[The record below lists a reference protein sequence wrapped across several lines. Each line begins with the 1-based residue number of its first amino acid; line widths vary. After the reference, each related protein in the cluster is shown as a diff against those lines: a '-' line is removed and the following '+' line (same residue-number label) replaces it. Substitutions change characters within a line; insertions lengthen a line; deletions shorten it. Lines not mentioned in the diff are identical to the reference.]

1 MVIQQK
7 KYFNMKVSVIIPC
20 YNFEDYI
27 EQSILSAVSQ
37 KTNFEFEILV
47 RDDMSSDNSQVCIER
62 VACFNSNVK
71 YFKPE
76 ENWGFKNIKFLIEQC
91 KGEYIAWLDGDD
103 YWTDIH
109 KLQKQVDFL
118 DQNPEYILTFTGYW
132 MKKDR
137 SYSPDNPNQWLCLP
151 NNFSDGEVK
160 TEDLLKG
167 NWVSFG
173 KFFRNGQ
180 NIIEDWMG
188 ETTYLDWAM
197 NYKLSKSGKI
207 KYLDFPSG
215 VYRVHDKGAFSL
227 LRDEEKQKI
236 TNIFIDKISIDY
248 KNWKNE
254 Q

>member
-1 MVIQQK
+1 
-7 KYFNMKVSVIIPC
+7 MKVSVIIPC
-20 YNFEDYI
+20 YNFEEYI

-47 RDDMSSDNSQVCIER
+47 RDDMSNDNSQICIER
-62 VACFNSNVK
+62 VANFNSNVR
-71 YFKPE
+71 YFNAE
-76 ENWGFKNIKFLIEQC
+76 ENLSACNNIKFFIEQC

-103 YWTDIH
+103 YWTDIY

-118 DQNPEYILTFTGYW
+118 DQNPEYIMTFTGYW
-132 MKKDR
+132 MKRDR
-137 SYSPDNPNQWLCLP
+137 DYSPSLPYQWLCLP

-160 TEDLLKG
+160 TEDLLSG
-167 NWVSFG
+167 NWISFG

-227 LRDEEKQKI
+227 LKDEEKQKM

-248 KNWKNE
+248 KNWKMDKKIIFNND
-254 Q
+254 

>member
-1 MVIQQK
+1 MSVVLLK
-7 KYFNMKVSVIIPC
+7 KLNKMKVSVIIPC

-62 VACFNSNVK
+62 VATFNPNVK

-118 DQNPEYILTFTGYW
+118 DTTTPKTVDLSTSIDGRGGQVDLTSLEISQALG
-132 MKKDR
+132 KKDIK
-137 SYSPDNPNQWLCLP
+137 
-151 NNFSDGEVK
+151 V
-160 TEDLLKG
+160 
-167 NWVSFG
+167 
-173 KFFRNGQ
+173 
-180 NIIEDWMG
+180 MG
-188 ETTYLDWAM
+188 IT
-197 NYKLSKSGKI
+197 
-207 KYLDFPSG
+207 
-215 VYRVHDKGAFSL
+215 DKGFAQL
-227 LRDEEKQKI
+227 LMNGKR
-236 TNIFIDKISIDY
+236 T
-248 KNWKNE
+248 
-254 Q
+254 

>member
-1 MVIQQK
+1 M
-7 KYFNMKVSVIIPC
+7 
-20 YNFEDYI
+20 
-27 EQSILSAVSQ
+27 
-37 KTNFEFEILV
+37 
-47 RDDMSSDNSQVCIER
+47 
-62 VACFNSNVK
+62 
-71 YFKPE
+71 
-76 ENWGFKNIKFLIEQC
+76 
-91 KGEYIAWLDGDD
+91 DGDD
-103 YWTDIH
+103 YWTDIY

-118 DQNPEYILTFTGYW
+118 DQNPEYIMTFTGYW
-132 MKKDR
+132 MKRDR
-137 SYSPDNPNQWLCLP
+137 DYSPSLPYQWLCLP

-160 TEDLLKG
+160 TEDLLSG
-167 NWVSFG
+167 NWISFG

-227 LRDEEKQKI
+227 LKDEEKQKM

-248 KNWKNE
+248 KNWKMDKKIIFNND
-254 Q
+254 